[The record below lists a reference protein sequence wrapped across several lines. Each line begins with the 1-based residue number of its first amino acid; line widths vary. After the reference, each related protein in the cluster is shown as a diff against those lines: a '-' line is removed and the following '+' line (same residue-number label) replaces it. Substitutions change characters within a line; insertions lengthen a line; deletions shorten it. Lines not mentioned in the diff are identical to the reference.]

1 MEKEKFDIG
10 VLGWWYGENYGS
22 MLTYYALNRTLE
34 KMGYSVLMIHEN
46 LGYNGWRVHWD
57 TNIAPMEF
65 ARRVGYHYT
74 EQIHFEEAGSLNEKC
89 QSFMVGSDQLWNPL
103 IGRVN
108 DDLFLDFVED
118 NKPRYAYG
126 TSFGNRDIEKFSPEF
141 IKKHT
146 TDLQKFE
153 AISVREEYAVDI
165 AKNIFKV
172 DAIQVVDPVF
182 LLSQSDYGELAKTA
196 TYKAE
201 GRYLASFILDP
212 NEEKRRVIDEVAE
225 KLELD
230 KIVILANPEDRN
242 GALAIFNDSKYEI
255 VEENK
260 PENWLYTYQH
270 ASYVVTDSFHGS
282 CFAYIFQKPFSV
294 FYNQKRG
301 ADRFVSLM
309 NLLGFENSRRIEPI
323 DTKESIIANPN
334 VSFKIDYFEA
344 KQRVDSFV
352 VSSRNWL
359 IKVLEEKLGTGT
371 HVIENNLQEKVKQ
384 LEYEN
389 HILRQTVAIL
399 SQNYLKD
406 GDIKQ

>member
-57 TNIAPMEF
+57 ADIAPMEF
-65 ARRVGYHYT
+65 ARRVGYNYT
-74 EQIHFEEAGSLNEKC
+74 EQIHFDEATSLNDKC
-89 QSFMVGSDQLWNPL
+89 KSFMVGSDQLWNPL

-108 DDLFLDFVED
+108 DDLFLDFVD
-118 NKPRYAYG
+118 DSKPRYAYG
-126 TSFGNRDIEKFSPEF
+126 TSFGNRDVDKFSSDF
-141 IKKHT
+141 IEEHT
-146 TDLQKFE
+146 VDLKKFE

-165 AKNIFKV
+165 AKDIFEV
-172 DAIQVVDPVF
+172 EAVQVVDPVF
-182 LLSQSDYGELAKTA
+182 LLSQEDYVTLAEKA

-201 GRYLASFILDP
+201 GQYLVAFILDP
-212 NEEKRRVIDEVAE
+212 NEEKRQVIDEVAG
-225 KLELD
+225 KLGLD
-230 KIVILANPEDRN
+230 RIVVLANPEDRQ
-242 GALAIFNDSKYEI
+242 GAMDVFNDLKYEI

-282 CFAYIFQKPFSV
+282 CFAYMFQKPFSS
-294 FYNQKRG
+294 FYNQQRG

-309 NLLGFENSRRIEPI
+309 NLFGFGEARRIELT
-323 DTKESIIANPN
+323 DTKSIINENPN
-334 VSFKIDYFEA
+334 VTFEIDYTEA
-344 KQRVDSFV
+344 KQRVDSFAAT
-352 VSSRNWL
+352 SKKWLSR
-359 IKVLEEKLGTGT
+359 VLETKLGVGAHTPKDDL
-371 HVIENNLQEKVKQ
+371 HEKVKH

-389 HILRQTVAIL
+389 RILKQTIAIL
-399 SQNYLKD
+399 SQKYIEN
-406 GDIKQ
+406 GDNK

>member
-1 MEKEKFDIG
+1 MKEGKFDIG

-141 IKKHT
+141 IEKHT
-146 TDLQKFE
+146 KDLQKFE

-201 GRYLASFILDP
+201 GRYLAAFILDP

-282 CFAYIFQKPFSV
+282 CFAYMFQKPFSS

-301 ADRFVSLM
+301 ADRFISLM
-309 NLLGFENSRRIEPI
+309 NLFGFESDRRIEETDTRESIFENS
-323 DTKESIIANPN
+323 N
-334 VSFKIDYFEA
+334 VTFEIDYSEA
-344 KQRVDSFV
+344 IQRVDLFAA
-352 VSSRNWL
+352 SSRKWL
-359 IKVLEEKLGTGT
+359 TEVLDRKLGKGT
-371 HVIENNLQEKVKQ
+371 HKTENDLFEKVQ
-384 LEYEN
+384 RLEYEN
-389 HILRQTVAIL
+389 RILKQSIAIL
-399 SQNYLKD
+399 SQNYIEN
-406 GDIKQ
+406 GD